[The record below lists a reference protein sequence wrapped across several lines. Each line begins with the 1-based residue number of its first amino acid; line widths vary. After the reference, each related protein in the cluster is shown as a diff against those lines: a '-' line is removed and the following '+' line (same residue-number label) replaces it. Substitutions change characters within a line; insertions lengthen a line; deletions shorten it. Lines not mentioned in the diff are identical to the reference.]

1 MKLQCCGAAAGCVF
15 LPLVGSVAL
24 LAGFTTLTSSAQNE
38 DSAQVGV
45 AFPPVSQLPGF
56 ATAAQATG
64 VPQAL
69 LMALAAQ
76 TSGMT
81 FNALMVSR
89 SVGPDGSPS
98 AYGEFQMGPAAF
110 TSAGEAVGLSPAAF
124 IAVSDTGSGADWG
137 EPQGELDVP
146 DEALAAAQILEDQG
160 ATSTASQADL
170 EAAVAAYLGG
180 APATTASASPTPS
193 PDQASATPSSAS
205 LTPTPGQTTATATSA
220 SPTPTP
226 AQAAETVVTQYMPI
240 YQAWITAGEPAMGGS
255 APDCPSG
262 RCEVAATTGVFPWVP
277 AAGFTDYYQAGQC
290 TYWAARNFDPFPTGV
305 CGGSPQNLGNGGE
318 WYDTAA
324 GKLGLATLSPSVL
337 PPYGSAVSYAGFP
350 GDSGDGHVAVV
361 ISDDANGQGYWV
373 SEMNVLGL
381 GVVDVA
387 HEPFPDPYLQG
398 SVLAPQASAWA
409 EQ

>member
-1 MKLQCCGAAAGCVF
+1 MKLQCCGAAAGCVL
-15 LPLVGSVAL
+15 LPLAGSVAL

-38 DSAQVGV
+38 DSAQVSV
-45 AFPPVSQLPGF
+45 AFPPESQLPAF
-56 ATAAQATG
+56 AAAEQPTG

-76 TSGMT
+76 TTGMT
-81 FNALMVSR
+81 FNAQLVSQAL
-89 SVGPDGSPS
+89 GPDGSPS
-98 AYGEFQMGPAAF
+98 AYGEFQMEPATF
-110 TSAGEAVGLSPAAF
+110 TGAGEAVGLAPAAF
-124 IAVSDTGSGADWG
+124 ITTSDTGSGADWG
-137 EPQGELDVP
+137 EPQGELDVA

-160 ATSTASQADL
+160 ATSAASQAQL

-180 APATTASASPTPS
+180 APATTVSVSPTPS
-193 PDQASATPSSAS
+193 PDQATATPSSAP
-205 LTPTPGQTTATATSA
+205 LTPTPGQATSTPTVT

-226 AQAAETVVTQYMPI
+226 AQSAETVVTQYMPI

-277 AAGFTDYYQAGQC
+277 AAGFTDYYQPGQC
-290 TYWAARNFDPFPTGV
+290 TYWAARNFDPFPAGV
-305 CGGSPQNLGNGGE
+305 GGGSPQNLGNGGE
-318 WYDTAA
+318 WYATAA
-324 GKLGLATLSPSVL
+324 GKLGLATLPPSVL

-350 GDSGDGHVAVV
+350 GDNGDGHVAVV
-361 ISDDANGQGYWV
+361 ISDDDNGEGYWV

-381 GVVDVA
+381 GVIDVA

-409 EQ
+409 AQ

>member
-1 MKLQCCGAAAGCVF
+1 MKLQCCGAAAGCLL
-15 LPLVGSVAL
+15 LPLVGIPILV
-24 LAGFTTLTSSAQNE
+24 AGFSTLTQSAATE
-38 DSAQVGV
+38 DSNQVSV
-45 AFPPVSQLPGF
+45 AFPPADQLAGF
-56 ATAAQATG
+56 ATAAQTTG
-64 VPQAL
+64 VPEAL

-81 FNALMVSR
+81 FNAQLVSAL
-89 SVGPDGSPS
+89 GPDGSPS
-98 AYGEFQMGPAAF
+98 AYGEFQMDPATF
-110 TSAGEAVGLSPAAF
+110 TSAGEAVGLAPVAF
-124 IAVSDTGSGADWG
+124 IATSDTGSGADWG
-137 EPQGELDVP
+137 EPQGELDAA
-146 DEALAAAQILEDQG
+146 DEALAAAQVLEDQG
-160 ATSTASQADL
+160 ATGAASQAEL

-193 PDQASATPSSAS
+193 PDQATATPSSAS
-205 LTPTPGQTTATATSA
+205 LTPTRGQTTATATSA

-277 AAGFTDYYQAGQC
+277 AAGFTDYYQPGQC
-290 TYWAARNFDPFPTGV
+290 TYWAARNFDPFPAGV
-305 CGGSPQNLGNGGE
+305 GGGSPQNLGNGGQ
-318 WYDTAA
+318 WYATAA
-324 GKLGLATLSPSVL
+324 GKLGLATVPPSVL

-361 ISDDANGQGYWV
+361 ISDDADGQGYWV

-398 SVLAPQASAWA
+398 SVLAPQASTWA

>member
-1 MKLQCCGAAAGCVF
+1 MKLQCCGAAAGCLL
-15 LPLVGSVAL
+15 LPLVGIPILV
-24 LAGFTTLTSSAQNE
+24 AGFSTLTQSAATE
-38 DSAQVGV
+38 DSNQVSV
-45 AFPPVSQLPGF
+45 AFPPADQLAGF
-56 ATAAQATG
+56 ATAAQTTG
-64 VPQAL
+64 VPEAL

-81 FNALMVSR
+81 FNAQLVSAL
-89 SVGPDGSPS
+89 GPDGSPS
-98 AYGEFQMGPAAF
+98 AYGEFQMEPATF
-110 TSAGEAVGLSPAAF
+110 TSAGEAVGLSPVAF
-124 IAVSDTGSGADWG
+124 IATSDTGSGADWG
-137 EPQGELDVP
+137 EPQGELDVA
-146 DEALAAAQILEDQG
+146 DEALAAAQVLEDQG
-160 ATSTASQADL
+160 ASSAASQAEL

-180 APATTASASPTPS
+180 APATTASASPTP
-193 PDQASATPSSAS
+193 
-205 LTPTPGQTTATATSA
+205 TPGQATATPA
-220 SPTPTP
+220 GTSPTPTP

-277 AAGFTDYYQAGQC
+277 AAGFTDYYPTGEC
-290 TYWAARNFDPFPTGV
+290 TYWAAFNFDPFPAGV
-305 CGGSPQNLGNGGE
+305 GGGSPQNLGNGGE
-318 WYDTAA
+318 WYATAA
-324 GKLGLATLSPSVL
+324 GKLGLATLPPSVL

-409 EQ
+409 AQ

>member
-1 MKLQCCGAAAGCVF
+1 MKLQCCGTAAGCLL
-15 LPLVGSVAL
+15 LPLVGIPILV
-24 LAGFTTLTSSAQNE
+24 AGFSTLTQSAATE
-38 DSAQVGV
+38 DSNQVSV
-45 AFPPVSQLPGF
+45 AFPPADQLAGF
-56 ATAAQATG
+56 ATAAQTTG
-64 VPQAL
+64 VPEAL

-81 FNALMVSR
+81 FNAQLVSAL
-89 SVGPDGSPS
+89 GPDGSPS
-98 AYGEFQMGPAAF
+98 AYGEFQMEPATF
-110 TSAGEAVGLSPAAF
+110 TSAGEAVGLAPAAF

-137 EPQGELDVP
+137 EPQGELDVG
-146 DEALAAAQILEDQG
+146 DEALAAAQVLEEQG
-160 ATSTASQADL
+160 ATSTARQAEL
-170 EAAVAAYLGG
+170 EAAVAADLTG

-193 PDQASATPSSAS
+193 PDQATATPSSAS
-205 LTPTPGQTTATATSA
+205 LTPTPGQATSTPTGT

-226 AQAAETVVTQYMPI
+226 AQSAETVVTQYMPI

-277 AAGFTDYYQAGQC
+277 AAGFTDYYPSGQC
-290 TYWAARNFDPFPTGV
+290 TWWAARNFDPFPAGV
-305 CGGSPQNLGNGGE
+305 GGGNPKNLRNGGE
-318 WYDTAA
+318 WYATA
-324 GKLGLATLSPSVL
+324 GGLGLATLPPSVL

-350 GDSGDGHVAVV
+350 GDTGDGHVAVV
-361 ISDDANGQGYWV
+361 ISDDANGEGYWV

-409 EQ
+409 AQ

>member
-1 MKLQCCGAAAGCVF
+1 MKLQCCGAAAGCLL
-15 LPLVGSVAL
+15 LPLVGVPIL
-24 LAGFTTLTSSAQNE
+24 VAGFSTLTESASNE
-38 DSAQVGV
+38 DSAQVSV
-45 AFPPVSQLPGF
+45 AFPPESQLPAF
-56 ATAAQATG
+56 ATAAQGTG
-64 VPQAL
+64 VPEAL

-81 FNALMVSR
+81 FNAQLVSPL
-89 SVGPDGSPS
+89 GPDGSPN
-98 AYGEFQMGPAAF
+98 AYGEFQMEPATF
-110 TSAGEAVGLSPAAF
+110 SSAGQAVGLSPAAF
-124 IAVSDTGSGADWG
+124 IAVSDSGSGADWG

-180 APATTASASPTPS
+180 PPATTASASPTPS
-193 PDQASATPSSAS
+193 PDQATAPPSSAP
-205 LTPTPGQTTATATSA
+205 LTPTPGEATATPA

-226 AQAAETVVTQYMPI
+226 AQAAETVVTQYTPI

-255 APDCPSG
+255 APDCPSE

-277 AAGFTDYYQAGQC
+277 TAGFPDYYPTGEC
-290 TYWAARNFDPFPTGV
+290 TYWAARNFDPFPAGV
-305 CGGSPQNLGNGGE
+305 GGGSPQNLGNGGE
-318 WYDTAA
+318 WYATAA
-324 GKLGLATLSPSVL
+324 GKLGLATVPPSVL

-350 GDSGDGHVAVV
+350 GDSGHGLVAVV
-361 ISDDANGQGYWV
+361 ISDDASGEGYRV

-387 HEPFPDPYLQG
+387 HEPFPDPYLLG

-409 EQ
+409 AQ

>member
-1 MKLQCCGAAAGCVF
+1 MKLQCCGAAAGCLL
-15 LPLVGSVAL
+15 LPLVGIPILV
-24 LAGFTTLTSSAQNE
+24 AGFSTLTQSASNE
-38 DSAQVGV
+38 DSAQVSV
-45 AFPPVSQLPGF
+45 AFPPESQLPAF
-56 ATAAQATG
+56 ATAAQGTG
-64 VPQAL
+64 VPEAL

-81 FNALMVSR
+81 FNALMVSQ
-89 SVGPDGSPS
+89 SVGPDGSPN
-98 AYGEFQMGPAAF
+98 AYGEFQMAPAAF
-110 TSAGEAVGLSPAAF
+110 SAAGEAVGLSPTAF
-124 IAVSDTGSGADWG
+124 IATINTGSGADWS

-146 DEALAAAQILEDQG
+146 DEALAAAQVLEDQG

-193 PDQASATPSSAS
+193 PDQATATPSSAP
-205 LTPTPGQTTATATSA
+205 LTPTPGEATATPA

-226 AQAAETVVTQYMPI
+226 AQAAETVVTQHMPI

-262 RCEVAATTGVFPWVP
+262 RCEVAATTWGFPWVP
-277 AAGFTDYYQAGQC
+277 TAGFPDYYPTGEC
-290 TYWAARNFDPFPTGV
+290 TYWAARNFDPFPAGV
-305 CGGSPQNLGNGGE
+305 GGGNPQNLGNGGE
-318 WYDTAA
+318 WYATAA
-324 GKLGLATLSPSVL
+324 GKLGLATLPPSVL
-337 PPYGSAVSYAGFP
+337 PPYGSADSYTGFP

-361 ISDDANGQGYWV
+361 ISDDANGEGYWV

-398 SVLAPQASAWA
+398 SVLAPQASTWA

>member
-1 MKLQCCGAAAGCVF
+1 MKLQCCGTAAGCLL
-15 LPLVGSVAL
+15 LPLVGIPILV
-24 LAGFTTLTSSAQNE
+24 AGFSTLTQSAATE
-38 DSAQVGV
+38 DSNQVSV
-45 AFPPVSQLPGF
+45 AFPPADQLAGF
-56 ATAAQATG
+56 ATAAQTTG
-64 VPQAL
+64 VPEAL

-81 FNALMVSR
+81 FNAQLVSAL
-89 SVGPDGSPS
+89 GPDGSPS
-98 AYGEFQMGPAAF
+98 AYGEFQMEPATF
-110 TSAGEAVGLSPAAF
+110 TSAGEAVGLAPAAF

-137 EPQGELDVP
+137 EPQGELDVG
-146 DEALAAAQILEDQG
+146 DEALAAAQVLEEQG
-160 ATSTASQADL
+160 ATSTARQAEL
-170 EAAVAAYLGG
+170 EAAVAADLTG

-193 PDQASATPSSAS
+193 PDQATATPSSAS
-205 LTPTPGQTTATATSA
+205 LTPTPGQATSTPTGT

-226 AQAAETVVTQYMPI
+226 AQSAETVVTQYMPI

-277 AAGFTDYYQAGQC
+277 AAGFTDYYPSGQC
-290 TYWAARNFDPFPTGV
+290 TWWAARNFDPFPAGV
-305 CGGSPQNLGNGGE
+305 GGGNPKNLRNGGE
-318 WYDTAA
+318 WYATA
-324 GKLGLATLSPSVL
+324 GGLGLATLPPSVL
-337 PPYGSAVSYAGFP
+337 PPYGSAVSHAGFP
-350 GDSGDGHVAVV
+350 GDTGDGHVAVV
-361 ISDDANGQGYWV
+361 ISDDANGEGYWV

-409 EQ
+409 AQ

>member
-1 MKLQCCGAAAGCVF
+1 M
-15 LPLVGSVAL
+15 PLVGGVAL

-45 AFPPVSQLPGF
+45 AFPPDSQLPAF
-56 ATAAQATG
+56 ATAAQVTG

-81 FNALMVSR
+81 FNALMAGQSA
-89 SVGPDGSPS
+89 GPDGSPS
-98 AYGEFQMGPAAF
+98 AYGEFQMTPAAF
-110 TSAGEAVGLSPAAF
+110 TAAGQAVGLAPAAF
-124 IAVSDTGSGADWG
+124 IALSDTGSGVDWG

-146 DEALAAAQILEDQG
+146 DDALAAAQVLEDQG
-160 ATSTASQADL
+160 VTSAASQAEL

-180 APATTASASPTPS
+180 APTTTVSASPTPTS
-193 PDQASATPSSAS
+193 NQATATPSSP
-205 LTPTPGQTTATATSA
+205 TPTATAGEGTVTATSA
-220 SPTPTP
+220 TPTP
-226 AQAAETVVTQYMPI
+226 AQAAETVVAQYMPI

-277 AAGFTDYYQAGQC
+277 SAGFPDYYPSGQC
-290 TYWAARNFDPFPTGV
+290 TYWAAFNFDPFPSGV
-305 CGGSPQNLGNGGE
+305 GGGSPQNLTDGGD
-318 WYDTAA
+318 WYAKA
-324 GKLGLATLSPSVL
+324 GTLGLATLAPSVL
-337 PPYGSAVSYAGFP
+337 PPYGSAVSYLDFP
-350 GDSGDGHVAVV
+350 GATAAGHVAVV
-361 ISDDANGQGYWV
+361 ISDDANGAGYWV

-409 EQ
+409 AQ

>member
-1 MKLQCCGAAAGCVF
+1 MKLQCCGAAAGCLL
-15 LPLVGSVAL
+15 LPLVGVPIL
-24 LAGFTTLTSSAQNE
+24 VAGFSTLTESASNE
-38 DSAQVGV
+38 DSAQVSV
-45 AFPPVSQLPGF
+45 AFPPESQLPAF
-56 ATAAQATG
+56 ATAAQGTG
-64 VPQAL
+64 VPEAL

-81 FNALMVSR
+81 FNAQLVSPL
-89 SVGPDGSPS
+89 GPDGSPN
-98 AYGEFQMGPAAF
+98 AYGEFQMEPATF
-110 TSAGEAVGLSPAAF
+110 SSAGQAVGLSPAAF
-124 IAVSDTGSGADWG
+124 IAVSDSGSGADWG

-180 APATTASASPTPS
+180 PPATTASASPTPS
-193 PDQASATPSSAS
+193 PDQATAPPSSAP
-205 LTPTPGQTTATATSA
+205 LTPTPGEATATPA

-226 AQAAETVVTQYMPI
+226 AQAAETVVTQYTPI

-255 APDCPSG
+255 APDCPSE

-277 AAGFTDYYQAGQC
+277 AAGFPDYYPTGEC
-290 TYWAARNFDPFPTGV
+290 TYWAARNFDPFPAGV
-305 CGGSPQNLGNGGE
+305 GGGSPQNLGNGGE
-318 WYDTAA
+318 WYATAA
-324 GKLGLATLSPSVL
+324 GKLGLATVPPSVL

-361 ISDDANGQGYWV
+361 ISDDANGEGYWV

-387 HEPFPDPYLQG
+387 HEPFPDSYLQG

-409 EQ
+409 AQ

>member
-1 MKLQCCGAAAGCVF
+1 MKLQCCGAAAGCLL
-15 LPLVGSVAL
+15 LPLVGIPILV
-24 LAGFTTLTSSAQNE
+24 AGFSTLTQSAATE
-38 DSAQVGV
+38 DSNQVSV
-45 AFPPVSQLPGF
+45 AFPPADQLAGF
-56 ATAAQATG
+56 ATAAQTTG
-64 VPQAL
+64 VPEAL

-81 FNALMVSR
+81 FKAQLVSAL
-89 SVGPDGSPS
+89 GPDGSPS
-98 AYGEFQMGPAAF
+98 AYGEFQMEPATF
-110 TSAGEAVGLSPAAF
+110 TDAGQTVGLPPAAF
-124 IAVSDTGSGADWG
+124 IAVSDTGSRADWG
-137 EPQGELDVP
+137 EPQGELDVA
-146 DEALAAAQILEDQG
+146 DEALAAAQVLADQG
-160 ATSTASQADL
+160 ATGAASQAEL

-193 PDQASATPSSAS
+193 PDQATATPGSSS
-205 LTPTPGQTTATATSA
+205 LTPTPGQATATPA
-220 SPTPTP
+220 GTSPTPTP
-226 AQAAETVVTQYMPI
+226 AQSAETVVTQYMPV

-277 AAGFTDYYQAGQC
+277 PAGFPDYYPTGEC
-290 TYWAARNFDPFPTGV
+290 TYWAARNFDPFPAGV
-305 CGGSPQNLGNGGE
+305 GGGSPQNLGNGGE
-318 WYDTAA
+318 WYATAA
-324 GKLGLATLSPSVL
+324 GKLGLATLPPSVL

-361 ISDDANGQGYWV
+361 ISDDANGEGYWV

-387 HEPFPDPYLQG
+387 HAPFPDPYLQG

-409 EQ
+409 AQ

>member
-1 MKLQCCGAAAGCVF
+1 MKLQCCGAAAGCLL
-15 LPLVGSVAL
+15 LPLVGIPILV
-24 LAGFTTLTSSAQNE
+24 AGFSTLTQSAATE
-38 DSAQVGV
+38 DSNQVSV
-45 AFPPVSQLPGF
+45 AFPPADQLAGF
-56 ATAAQATG
+56 ATAAQTTG
-64 VPQAL
+64 VPEAL

-81 FNALMVSR
+81 FNAQLVSAL
-89 SVGPDGSPS
+89 GPDGSPS
-98 AYGEFQMGPAAF
+98 AYGEFQMEPATF
-110 TSAGEAVGLSPAAF
+110 TSAGEAVGLAPAAF

-137 EPQGELDVP
+137 EPQGELDVG
-146 DEALAAAQILEDQG
+146 DEALAAAQVLEEQG
-160 ATSTASQADL
+160 ATSTASQAEL

-180 APATTASASPTPS
+180 APATTVSVSPTPS
-193 PDQASATPSSAS
+193 PDQATATPSSAS
-205 LTPTPGQTTATATSA
+205 LTPTPGQATSTPTGT

-226 AQAAETVVTQYMPI
+226 AQSAETVVTQYMSI

-262 RCEVAATTGVFPWVP
+262 RCEVAATTGVFPWIP
-277 AAGFTDYYQAGQC
+277 AAGFPDYYQPGQC
-290 TYWAARNFDPFPTGV
+290 TYWAARNFDPFPAGV
-305 CGGSPQNLGNGGE
+305 GGGSPQNLGNGGE
-318 WYDTAA
+318 WYATAA
-324 GKLGLATLSPSVL
+324 GKLGLATLPPSVL

-361 ISDDANGQGYWV
+361 ISDDANGEGYWV

-409 EQ
+409 AQ

>member
-45 AFPPVSQLPGF
+45 AFPPESQLPAF
-56 ATAAQATG
+56 ATAAQQTG

-81 FNALMVSR
+81 FNALMVSQ

-98 AYGEFQMGPAAF
+98 AYGEFQMAPAAF
-110 TSAGEAVGLSPAAF
+110 TGAGEAVGLGPAAF
-124 IAVSDTGSGADWG
+124 IATSDTGAGADWG
-137 EPQGELDVP
+137 EPQGELDVG
-146 DEALAAAQILEDQG
+146 DEALAAAQVLKDDG
-160 ATSTASQADL
+160 ASSTASQTEL
-170 EAAVAAYLGG
+170 EAAIAAYLGG
-180 APATTASASPTPS
+180 APTTTV
-193 PDQASATPSSAS
+193 
-205 LTPTPGQTTATATSA
+205 SA

-226 AQAAETVVTQYMPI
+226 EQAAETVVTQYMPI
-240 YQAWITAGEPAMGGS
+240 YQVWISAGEPAMGGS
-255 APDCPSG
+255 APDCPSS

-277 AAGFTDYYQAGQC
+277 AAGFPDYYPTGEC
-290 TYWAARNFDPFPTGV
+290 TYWAALNFDPFPASVG
-305 CGGSPQNLGNGGE
+305 GGSPQNLTDGGD
-318 WYDTAA
+318 WYSKA
-324 GKLGLATLSPSVL
+324 GSLGLATLPPSVL
-337 PPYGSAVSYAGFP
+337 PPYGSAVSYLDFP
-350 GDSGDGHVAVV
+350 GATAAGHVAVV
-361 ISDDANGQGYWV
+361 ISDDANGEGYWV

-398 SVLAPQASAWA
+398 SVLAPQASAWSA
-409 EQ
+409 Q

>member
-1 MKLQCCGAAAGCVF
+1 MKVQCCGAAAGCV
-15 LPLVGSVAL
+15 LIPLVSSVAL
-24 LAGFTTLTSSAQNE
+24 LAGFTTLTSSALNE

-45 AFPPVSQLPGF
+45 AFPPESQLSAF
-56 ATAAQATG
+56 ATAAQGTG

-81 FNALMVSR
+81 FNALLVSQALD
-89 SVGPDGSPS
+89 PDGSPS
-98 AYGEFQMGPAAF
+98 AYGEFQMEPATF
-110 TSAGEAVGLSPAAF
+110 SSAGQAVGLSPAAF
-124 IAVSDTGSGADWG
+124 IATTDTGSGADWG
-137 EPQGELDVP
+137 EPQGELDVG
-146 DEALAAAQILEDQG
+146 DEALAAAQVLEDEG
-160 ATSTASQADL
+160 ASSVAGQAQL
-170 EAAVAAYLGG
+170 EAAVATYLGG
-180 APATTASASPTPS
+180 APTTTV
-193 PDQASATPSSAS
+193 
-205 LTPTPGQTTATATSA
+205 SA

-226 AQAAETVVTQYMPI
+226 GQGTATPTGTSPTPTPEQAAETVVVQYMPI

-277 AAGFTDYYQAGQC
+277 AAGFPDYYPAGEC
-290 TYWAARNFDPFPTGV
+290 TYWAAFNFDPFPAGV
-305 CGGSPQNLGNGGE
+305 GGGSPQNMTDGGD
-318 WYDTAA
+318 WYSKAES
-324 GKLGLATLSPSVL
+324 LGLATLPPSVL
-337 PPYGSAVSYAGFP
+337 PPYGSAVSYLNFP
-350 GDSGDGHVAVV
+350 GATAAGHVAVV
-361 ISDDANGQGYWV
+361 ISDDANGEGYWV

-409 EQ
+409 VQ

>member
-1 MKLQCCGAAAGCVF
+1 MKLQCCGAAAGCIL
-15 LPLVGSVAL
+15 LPLAGSVAL
-24 LAGFTTLTSSAQNE
+24 LAGFTTLTSSAQSE
-38 DSAQVGV
+38 DSAQASV
-45 AFPPVSQLPGF
+45 AFPPQGQLSAF
-56 ATAAQATG
+56 AAAEQATG

-69 LMALAAQ
+69 LIALAAQ

-81 FNALMVSR
+81 FNAQLVSAL
-89 SVGPDGSPS
+89 GPDGSPS
-98 AYGEFQMGPAAF
+98 AYGEFQMEPATF
-110 TSAGEAVGLSPAAF
+110 TSAGQAVGLSLMAF
-124 IAVSDTGSGADWG
+124 IATSDTGSGADWG
-137 EPQGELDVP
+137 EPQGELDVG

-160 ATSTASQADL
+160 ASSTASQDEL
-170 EAAVAAYLGG
+170 EVAITAYLGG

-193 PDQASATPSSAS
+193 PDQATATPSSAP
-205 LTPTPGQTTATATSA
+205 LTPTPGQATATPTGT

-226 AQAAETVVTQYMPI
+226 AQSAETVVTQYMPI

-277 AAGFTDYYQAGQC
+277 AAGFTDYYPDGQC
-290 TYWAARNFDPFPTGV
+290 TYWAARNFDPFPAGV
-305 CGGSPQNLGNGGE
+305 GGGSPQNLGNGGE
-318 WYDTAA
+318 WYATAA
-324 GKLGLATLSPSVL
+324 GKLGLATLPPSVL

-350 GDSGDGHVAVV
+350 SDSGDGHVAVV
-361 ISDDANGQGYWV
+361 ISDDANGEGYWV

-387 HEPFPDPYLQG
+387 HEPFPEPYLQG
-398 SVLAPQASAWA
+398 SVLAPQASTWA

>member
-1 MKLQCCGAAAGCVF
+1 MKLQCCGAAAGCLL
-15 LPLVGSVAL
+15 LPLVGIPILV
-24 LAGFTTLTSSAQNE
+24 AGFSTLTQSAATE
-38 DSAQVGV
+38 DSNQVSV
-45 AFPPVSQLPGF
+45 AFPPQGQLAGF
-56 ATAAQATG
+56 ATAAQTTG
-64 VPQAL
+64 VPEAL

-81 FNALMVSR
+81 FNPALVGQA
-89 SVGPDGSPS
+89 VGPDGSPT
-98 AYGEFQMGPAAF
+98 AFGEFLMTPASF
-110 TSAGEAVGLSPAAF
+110 AGAAQQVGLPSQALTATN
-124 IAVSDTGSGADWG
+124 DTGKGADWG
-137 EPQGELDVP
+137 EPQGELSAA
-146 DEALAAAQILEDQG
+146 DEALAAAQLLEDQG
-160 ATSTASQADL
+160 ATGTAGPAGL
-170 EAAVAAYLGG
+170 EAAVTAYLGG
-180 APATTASASPTPS
+180 PPATPSASAFATPTPTSAPATPTPSAATASA
-193 PDQASATPSSAS
+193 
-205 LTPTPGQTTATATSA
+205 A

-226 AQAAETVVTQYMPI
+226 EQAADTVVTQYLPI

-277 AAGFTDYYQAGQC
+277 AAGFPHPYPAGQC
-290 TYWAARNFDPFPTGV
+290 TYWAAFNCDPFPEGTG
-305 CGGSPQNLGNGGE
+305 GGSPGNLRNGGE
-318 WYDTAA
+318 WYSTAE
-324 GKLGLATLSPSVL
+324 GLSLPTLPPSVL

-398 SVLAPQASAWA
+398 SVLAPQASTWA

>member
-1 MKLQCCGAAAGCVF
+1 MKLQCCGAAAGCLL
-15 LPLVGSVAL
+15 LPLVGIPILV
-24 LAGFTTLTSSAQNE
+24 AGFSTLTQSAATE
-38 DSAQVGV
+38 DSNQVSV
-45 AFPPVSQLPGF
+45 AFPPADQLAGF
-56 ATAAQATG
+56 ATAAQTTG
-64 VPQAL
+64 VPEAL

-81 FNALMVSR
+81 FNAQLVSAL
-89 SVGPDGSPS
+89 GLDGSPS
-98 AYGEFQMGPAAF
+98 AYGEFQMEPATF
-110 TSAGEAVGLSPAAF
+110 TSAGEGVGLAPVAF
-124 IAVSDTGSGADWG
+124 IATSDTGSGADWG
-137 EPQGELDVP
+137 EPQGELDAA
-146 DEALAAAQILEDQG
+146 DEALAAAQVLEDQG
-160 ATSTASQADL
+160 ATGAASQAEL

-193 PDQASATPSSAS
+193 PDQATATPSSAS

-226 AQAAETVVTQYMPI
+226 AQSAETVVTQYMPI

-277 AAGFTDYYQAGQC
+277 AAGFTDYYQPGQC
-290 TYWAARNFDPFPTGV
+290 TYWAARNFDPFPAGV
-305 CGGSPQNLGNGGE
+305 GGGSPQNLGNGGE
-318 WYDTAA
+318 WYATAA
-324 GKLGLATLSPSVL
+324 GKWGLATLPPSVL

-361 ISDDANGQGYWV
+361 ISDDANGEGYWV

-409 EQ
+409 AQ

>member
-1 MKLQCCGAAAGCVF
+1 MKTQCCGAAAGCVL
-15 LPLVGSVAL
+15 LPLAGSVAL

-38 DSAQVGV
+38 DSAQVSV
-45 AFPPVSQLPGF
+45 AFPPQGQLPAF
-56 ATAAQATG
+56 AAAEQPTG

-81 FNALMVSR
+81 FNAQLVSQA
-89 SVGPDGSPS
+89 VGPDGSPS
-98 AYGEFQMGPAAF
+98 AYGEFQMEPATF
-110 TSAGEAVGLSPAAF
+110 SSAGQAVGLSPAAF
-124 IAVSDTGSGADWG
+124 IATSDTGSGADWG
-137 EPQGELDVP
+137 EPQGELDVG
-146 DEALAAAQILEDQG
+146 DEALAAAQVLEDEG
-160 ATSTASQADL
+160 ANSTASQAEL
-170 EAAVAAYLGG
+170 EAAITAYLGG
-180 APATTASASPTPS
+180 APATTASASPTPT
-193 PDQASATPSSAS
+193 PGQGTATPSSAS
-205 LTPTPGQTTATATSA
+205 LTPTPGQATATPTSA

-226 AQAAETVVTQYMPI
+226 EQAAETVVVQYMPI

-277 AAGFTDYYQAGQC
+277 AAGFPDYYQPGQC
-290 TYWAARNFDPFPTGV
+290 TYWAARNFDPFPAGV
-305 CGGSPQNLGNGGE
+305 GGGSPQNLGDGGE
-318 WYDTAA
+318 WYATAA
-324 GKLGLATLSPSVL
+324 GKLGLATLPPSVL

-350 GDSGDGHVAVV
+350 GDTGDGHVAVV
-361 ISDDANGQGYWV
+361 ISDDANGEGYWV

-409 EQ
+409 AQ

>member
-24 LAGFTTLTSSAQNE
+24 LAGFTTLTSSAQSE
-38 DSAQVGV
+38 DSAQIGV
-45 AFPPVSQLPGF
+45 AFPPESQLPAF
-56 ATAAQATG
+56 ATAAQGTG
-64 VPQAL
+64 VPEAL

-81 FNALMVSR
+81 FNARMVSQ

-98 AYGEFQMGPAAF
+98 AYGEFQMAPAAF
-110 TSAGEAVGLSPAAF
+110 TAAGEAVGLSPTAF
-124 IAVSDTGSGADWG
+124 IATINTGSGADWG

-170 EAAVAAYLGG
+170 EAVVAVYLGG

-193 PDQASATPSSAS
+193 PDQATATPSSAP
-205 LTPTPGQTTATATSA
+205 LTPTPGEATATPA

-277 AAGFTDYYQAGQC
+277 TAGFPDYYPTGQC
-290 TYWAARNFDPFPTGV
+290 TYWAARNFDAFPAGV
-305 CGGSPQNLGNGGE
+305 GGGSPQNLGNGGE
-318 WYDTAA
+318 WYTKA
-324 GKLGLATLSPSVL
+324 GPLGLATLPPSVL

-398 SVLAPQASAWA
+398 SVLAPQASTWA

>member
-1 MKLQCCGAAAGCVF
+1 MEPATF
-15 LPLVGSVAL
+15 
-24 LAGFTTLTSSAQNE
+24 SSAGQ
-38 DSAQVGV
+38 
-45 AFPPVSQLPGF
+45 
-56 ATAAQATG
+56 
-64 VPQAL
+64 
-69 LMALAAQ
+69 
-76 TSGMT
+76 
-81 FNALMVSR
+81 
-89 SVGPDGSPS
+89 
-98 AYGEFQMGPAAF
+98 
-110 TSAGEAVGLSPAAF
+110 AVGLSPAAF
-124 IAVSDTGSGADWG
+124 IAVSDSGSGADWG

-180 APATTASASPTPS
+180 PPATTASASPTPS
-193 PDQASATPSSAS
+193 PDQATAPTSSAP
-205 LTPTPGQTTATATSA
+205 LTPTPGEATATPA

-226 AQAAETVVTQYMPI
+226 AQAAETVVTQYTPI
-240 YQAWITAGEPAMGGS
+240 YQAWITAGEPAMSGS
-255 APDCPSG
+255 APDCPSE

-277 AAGFTDYYQAGQC
+277 TAGFPDYYPTGEC
-290 TYWAARNFDPFPTGV
+290 TYWAARNFDPFPAGV
-305 CGGSPQNLGNGGE
+305 GGGSPQNLGNGGE
-318 WYDTAA
+318 WYATAA
-324 GKLGLATLSPSVL
+324 GKLGLATVPPSVL

-361 ISDDANGQGYWV
+361 ISDDADGQGYWV

-409 EQ
+409 AQ

>member
-1 MKLQCCGAAAGCVF
+1 MKLQCCGAAAGCLL
-15 LPLVGSVAL
+15 LPLVGVPIL
-24 LAGFTTLTSSAQNE
+24 VAGFSTLTESASNE
-38 DSAQVGV
+38 DSAQVSV
-45 AFPPVSQLPGF
+45 AFPPESQLPAF
-56 ATAAQATG
+56 ATAAQGTG
-64 VPQAL
+64 VPEAL

-81 FNALMVSR
+81 FNAQLVSPL
-89 SVGPDGSPS
+89 GPDGSPN
-98 AYGEFQMGPAAF
+98 AYGEFQMEPATF
-110 TSAGEAVGLSPAAF
+110 SSAGQAVGLSPAAF
-124 IAVSDTGSGADWG
+124 IAVSDSGSGADWG

-193 PDQASATPSSAS
+193 PDQATAPPSSAP
-205 LTPTPGQTTATATSA
+205 LTPTPGEATATPA

-226 AQAAETVVTQYMPI
+226 AQAAETVVTQYTPI

-255 APDCPSG
+255 APDCPSE

-277 AAGFTDYYQAGQC
+277 TAGFPDYYPTGEC
-290 TYWAARNFDPFPTGV
+290 TYWAARNFDPFPAGV
-305 CGGSPQNLGNGGE
+305 GGGSPQNLGNGGE
-318 WYDTAA
+318 WYATAA
-324 GKLGLATLSPSVL
+324 GKLGLATVPPSVL

-361 ISDDANGQGYWV
+361 ISDDANGEGYWV

-409 EQ
+409 AQ

>member
-1 MKLQCCGAAAGCVF
+1 MKLQCCGAAAGCVL

-24 LAGFTTLTSSAQNE
+24 LAGFTTLTSSALNE

-45 AFPPVSQLPGF
+45 AFPPQGQLSAF
-56 ATAAQATG
+56 ATAAQGTS

-81 FNALMVSR
+81 FNAEMVSPGL
-89 SVGPDGSPS
+89 GPDGSPS
-98 AYGEFQMGPAAF
+98 AYGEFQMAPAAF
-110 TSAGEAVGLSPAAF
+110 TGAGEAVGLSPAAF
-124 IAVSDTGSGADWG
+124 IATIDTRSGADWG
-137 EPQGELDVP
+137 EPQGELDVV

-160 ATSTASQADL
+160 ASSAASQSAL
-170 EAAVAAYLGG
+170 EAAAAAYLGG
-180 APATTASASPTPS
+180 APTTTVSASPTPIPGQGTATAPS
-193 PDQASATPSSAS
+193 AALPPTPDQATATP
-205 LTPTPGQTTATATSA
+205 TSA

-226 AQAAETVVTQYMPI
+226 EQAAETVVVQYMPI
-240 YQAWITAGEPAMGGS
+240 YQAWISAGEPALGGS

-277 AAGFTDYYQAGQC
+277 AAGFPDFYPTGEC
-290 TYWAARNFDPFPTGV
+290 TYWAALNFDPFPAAVG
-305 CGGSPQNLGNGGE
+305 GGSPQNLGNGGD
-318 WYDTAA
+318 WYSKAES
-324 GKLGLATLSPSVL
+324 LGLATLPPSVL
-337 PPYGSAVSYAGFP
+337 PPYGSAVSYLDFP
-350 GDSGDGHVAVV
+350 GATAAGHVAVV
-361 ISDDANGQGYWV
+361 ISDDANGEGYWV

>member
-1 MKLQCCGAAAGCVF
+1 MKLQCCGAAAGCLL
-15 LPLVGSVAL
+15 LPLVGIPILV
-24 LAGFTTLTSSAQNE
+24 AGFSTLTQSAATE
-38 DSAQVGV
+38 DSNQVSV
-45 AFPPVSQLPGF
+45 AFPPADQLAGF
-56 ATAAQATG
+56 ATAAQTTG
-64 VPQAL
+64 VPEAL

-81 FNALMVSR
+81 FNAQLVSAL
-89 SVGPDGSPS
+89 GPDGSPS
-98 AYGEFQMGPAAF
+98 AYGEFQMEPATF
-110 TSAGEAVGLSPAAF
+110 TSAGEAVGLAPAAF

-137 EPQGELDVP
+137 EPQGELDVG
-146 DEALAAAQILEDQG
+146 DEALAAAQVLEEQG
-160 ATSTASQADL
+160 ATSTARQAEL
-170 EAAVAAYLGG
+170 EAAVAADLTG

-193 PDQASATPSSAS
+193 PDQATATPSSAS
-205 LTPTPGQTTATATSA
+205 LTPTPGQATSTPTGT

-226 AQAAETVVTQYMPI
+226 AQSAETVVTQYMPI

-277 AAGFTDYYQAGQC
+277 AAGFTDYYPSGQC
-290 TYWAARNFDPFPTGV
+290 TWWAARNFDPFPAGV
-305 CGGSPQNLGNGGE
+305 GGGNPKNLRNGGE
-318 WYDTAA
+318 WYATA
-324 GKLGLATLSPSVL
+324 GGLGLATLPPSVL
-337 PPYGSAVSYAGFP
+337 PPYGSAVSYLDVP
-350 GDSGDGHVAVV
+350 GATAAGHVAVV
-361 ISDDANGQGYWV
+361 ISDDANGEGYWV

-398 SVLAPQASAWA
+398 SVVAPQASAWA

>member
-1 MKLQCCGAAAGCVF
+1 MKLQCCGTAAGCLL
-15 LPLVGSVAL
+15 LPLVGIPILV
-24 LAGFTTLTSSAQNE
+24 AGFSTLTQSAATE
-38 DSAQVGV
+38 DSNQVSV
-45 AFPPVSQLPGF
+45 AFPPADQLAGF
-56 ATAAQATG
+56 ATAAQTTG
-64 VPQAL
+64 VPEAL

-81 FNALMVSR
+81 FNAQLVSAL
-89 SVGPDGSPS
+89 GPDGSPS
-98 AYGEFQMGPAAF
+98 AYGEFQMEPATF
-110 TSAGEAVGLSPAAF
+110 TSAGEAVGLAPAAF

-137 EPQGELDVP
+137 EPQGELDVG
-146 DEALAAAQILEDQG
+146 DEALAAAQVLEEQG
-160 ATSTASQADL
+160 ATSTASQAEL
-170 EAAVAAYLGG
+170 EAAVAAYLTG

-193 PDQASATPSSAS
+193 PDQATATPSSAS
-205 LTPTPGQTTATATSA
+205 LTPTPGQATSTPTGT

-226 AQAAETVVTQYMPI
+226 AQSAETVVTQYLPI

-277 AAGFTDYYQAGQC
+277 AAGFTDYYPSGQC
-290 TYWAARNFDPFPTGV
+290 TWWAARNFDPFPAGV
-305 CGGSPQNLGNGGE
+305 GGGNPKNLRNGGQ
-318 WYDTAA
+318 WYATA
-324 GKLGLATLSPSVL
+324 GGLGLATLPPSVL

-350 GDSGDGHVAVV
+350 GDTGDGHVAVV
-361 ISDDANGQGYWV
+361 ISDDANGEGYWV

-387 HEPFPDPYLQG
+387 HEPFPDPYLEG
-398 SVLAPQASAWA
+398 SVLAPQASTWA

>member
-1 MKLQCCGAAAGCVF
+1 MKLQCCGAAAGCLL
-15 LPLVGSVAL
+15 LPLVGIPILV
-24 LAGFTTLTSSAQNE
+24 AGFSTLTQSAATE
-38 DSAQVGV
+38 DSNQVSV
-45 AFPPVSQLPGF
+45 AFPPADQLAGF
-56 ATAAQATG
+56 ATAAQTTG
-64 VPQAL
+64 VPEAL

-81 FNALMVSR
+81 FNAQLVSAL
-89 SVGPDGSPS
+89 GPDGSPS
-98 AYGEFQMGPAAF
+98 AYGEFQMEPATF
-110 TSAGEAVGLSPAAF
+110 TSAGEAVGLAPAAF

-137 EPQGELDVP
+137 EPQGELDVG
-146 DEALAAAQILEDQG
+146 DEALAAAQVLEEQG
-160 ATSTASQADL
+160 ATSTARQAEL
-170 EAAVAAYLGG
+170 EAAVAADLTG

-193 PDQASATPSSAS
+193 PDQATATPSSAS
-205 LTPTPGQTTATATSA
+205 LTPTPGQATSTPTGT

-226 AQAAETVVTQYMPI
+226 AQSAETVVTQYLPI

-277 AAGFTDYYQAGQC
+277 AAGFTDYYPSGQC
-290 TYWAARNFDPFPTGV
+290 TWWAARNFDPFPAGV
-305 CGGSPQNLGNGGE
+305 GGGNPKNLRNGGE
-318 WYDTAA
+318 WYATA
-324 GKLGLATLSPSVL
+324 GGLGLATLPPSVL
-337 PPYGSAVSYAGFP
+337 PPYGSAVSHAGFP
-350 GDSGDGHVAVV
+350 GDTGDGHVAVV
-361 ISDDANGQGYWV
+361 ISDDANGEGYWV

-409 EQ
+409 AQ